1 MTLSCRSLI
10 AVAATAL
17 LFPAASFGDDWVGP
31 STGGEFNVAAHWD
44 TGSAPGEDVISNVIG
59 DVVVERSD
67 DTTTGVVI
75 VNQGATLNVTG
86 GTHADTK
93 SGRRNRNVVGG
104 EGTGTVNQSGGSL
117 NIRHMLVVGRGKNND
132 GTYRLTGGD
141 LKITRSG
148 LSFLAGKKRKG
159 TSLEIGVSGARGH
172 VLVSG
177 GTLITRS
184 GLGVGSGGVF
194 EVSGSGAKS
203 IGIGSHHTSD
213 GAYYQRS
220 GGVLRVGLDA
230 MGVTPLFVDEI
241 DGDPAKGDNGDVT
254 FDSGA
259 VLEPYDA
266 GGAAANQWTTV
277 MHWEGELNDQGLTL
291 SGGSASAGWEMRI
304 QDKMLQV
311 RQMAFAEPE

>member
-1 MTLSCRSLI
+1 MLMALIPNPLEGRLCFLFCGGVVAVTGACLRAGAARAAREGDGRRAQSRDALESTPNQIFEVRRMTLSCRSLI

-220 GGVLRVGLDA
+220 GGVLRVG
-230 MGVTPLFVDEI
+230 TSPLI
-241 DGDPAKGDNGDVT
+241 PARSLSPT
-254 FDSGA
+254 TRAERPQTSG
-259 VLEPYDA
+259 
-266 GGAAANQWTTV
+266 
-277 MHWEGELNDQGLTL
+277 
-291 SGGSASAGWEMRI
+291 R
-304 QDKMLQV
+304 
-311 RQMAFAEPE
+311 R